1 MREQYSTTAMV
12 AIHGGAG
19 VIGRSD
25 MSPQLERDYREAL
38 AAALEA
44 GNRVLA
50 AGGPSIDAVVA
61 AVCVM
66 EDSPCSMPGGA
77 LLLRP
82 RALTNWMPP

>member
-19 VIGRSD
+19 VIGRTD

-50 AGGPSIDAVVA
+50 AGGASI
-61 AVCVM
+61 
-66 EDSPCSMPGGA
+66 GGA
-77 LLLRP
+77 G
-82 RALTNWMPP
+82 